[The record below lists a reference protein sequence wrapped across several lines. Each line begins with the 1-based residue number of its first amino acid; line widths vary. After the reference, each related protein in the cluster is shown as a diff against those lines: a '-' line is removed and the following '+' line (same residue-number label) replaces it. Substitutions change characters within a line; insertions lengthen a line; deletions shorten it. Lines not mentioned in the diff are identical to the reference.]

1 MATFKDL
8 GEFGFIDRIAAQTQ
22 QKRVRCGIGDDCA
35 VIDIDEVRVRLV
47 TADLM
52 VEGVHFLI
60 DAPPEGVGHK
70 LLAVSLS
77 DIASMGG
84 APTDAVVSVAAPG
97 DCDTGYVERIY
108 TGLYATANRFGVV
121 IVGGDTT
128 GSPGPLMLNLTLTG
142 EMARARVCYRSGA
155 KPGDLICVSGT
166 LGDAAGGLAIMRGEV
181 DLSGEDRAHLLR
193 RLHRPEPRVA
203 LGQALAETGAVTA
216 MIDVSDGVASD
227 MGHICRQ
234 SGVSGIIREAAVP
247 MSEPFRR
254 FCTAGGH
261 SAIDVALSGGEDYEL
276 LFTVSPDRWEA
287 VAALSGRETL
297 PVIHRIGK
305 IAPGDGIVLI
315 ERGDGTR
322 VSPAKLGYDHFRA

>member
-8 GEFGFIDRIAAQTQ
+8 GEFGFIDRIAAQAQ

-35 VIDIDEVRVRLV
+35 VIDIDEVRVRLI

-52 VEGVHFLI
+52 VEGIHFLA

-84 APTDAVVSVAAPG
+84 TPTDAVVSVAVPG
-97 DCDTGYVERIY
+97 DFDAGYVERIY
-108 TGLYATANRFGVV
+108 TGLYATADRFGVA

-128 GSPGPLMLNLTLTG
+128 GSSGPLVLNLTLTG
-142 EMARARVCYRSGA
+142 EMARSRVCYRSGA
-155 KPGDLICVSGT
+155 KPGDFICVSGT
-166 LGDAAGGLAIMRGEV
+166 LGDAAGGLATMRGEV
-181 DLSGEDRAHLLR
+181 DLRGEDRAHLLR
-193 RLHRPEPRVA
+193 KLHRPEPRVA

-227 MGHICRQ
+227 LGHICRQ
-234 SGVSGIIREAAVP
+234 SEVSGIIRESDVP

-254 FCTAGGH
+254 FCAAGNL
-261 SAIDVALSGGEDYEL
+261 STIDLALSGGEDYEL
-276 LFTVSPDRWEA
+276 LFTVAPDHWKT
-287 VAALSGRETL
+287 VAALPSIR
-297 PVIHRIGK
+297 RIGH
-305 IAPGDGIVLI
+305 IAPGDGTVFI

-322 VSPAKLGYDHFRA
+322 VPPSKPGYDHFKA